1 MGLFSSKS
9 KSVSQTT
16 TTYTDNSRNTENAA
30 SIGALS
36 SNNTV
41 LGADA
46 TYIEQGMTGEN
57 LNAVLGTVQNL
68 NESTQSVLSQTFDK
82 MVGTVQKSAETAINT
97 TAEAYAES
105 DDELRRTI
113 DGLRPIAMYA
123 MFAAIAY
130 FIFRG
135 SK

>member
-16 TTYTDNSRNTENAA
+16 TTYTDQSRNTENAA
-30 SIGALS
+30 NLGALARD
-36 SNNTV
+36 NVV

-46 TYIEQGMTGEN
+46 TYVEQGMTGEN
-57 LNAVLGTVQNL
+57 LNAVLGTLEN
-68 NESTQSVLSQTFDK
+68 TQSVLSQTFDK
-82 MVGTVQKSAETAINT
+82 MVGSVQKSAETAINT

>member
-30 SIGALS
+30 NLGALARD
-36 SNNTV
+36 NVV

-57 LNAVLGTVQNL
+57 LNAVLGTLEN
-68 NESTQSVLSQTFDK
+68 TQSVLSQTFDK
-82 MVGTVQKSAETAINT
+82 MVGSV
-97 TAEAYAES
+97 
-105 DDELRRTI
+105 
-113 DGLRPIAMYA
+113 
-123 MFAAIAY
+123 
-130 FIFRG
+130 
-135 SK
+135 

>member
-9 KSVSQTT
+9 KSISSTT
-16 TTYTDNSRNTENAA
+16 TNYTDNSRNTENVTTL
-30 SIGALS
+30 GALAHD
-36 SNNTV
+36 NRV

-46 TYIEQGMTGEN
+46 TYIEQGLTGDN
-57 LNAVLGTVQNL
+57 LNSVLGTVETL
-68 NESTQSVLSQTFDK
+68 NNSTQSVLSQTFDK
-82 MVGTVQKSAETAINT
+82 MVTGVQSSAEKAIET
-97 TAEAYAES
+97 TAQAYAES

-135 SK
+135 K